1 MKHNFSSTSPN
12 TSPHY
17 ASHPFKNNHPNVQ
30 PRLSHQVGYNNSS
43 KDIEI
48 KKEDLKD
55 PKFLNTYSPNYT
67 NGQKKTNNFFSNK
80 LEDTSKPYPPYV

>member
-1 MKHNFSSTSPN
+1 MKHNYSSTSPN

-30 PRLSHQVGYNNSS
+30 PRLSHQVPSNNSS
-43 KDIEI
+43 KDISI

-55 PKFLNTYSPNYT
+55 HKFLNTYSPNYISS
-67 NGQKKTNNFFSNK
+67 QKKTNNFFSNK
-80 LEDTSKPYPPYV
+80 TEDQQKSYSPYI